1 MHALSSDRAE
11 AKMHTGEKTFGPM
24 HRHTGESGQK
34 EEEEQDLKSEL
45 SHLHWASTIW
55 PYYSSWFGAPGGSLN
70 PLKVQWFHR
79 SPNEC
84 FHIDD

>member
-24 HRHTGESGQK
+24 HTGESGQK

-45 SHLHWASTIW
+45 SHLHWASTICLVIEW
-55 PYYSSWFGAPGGSLN
+55 LKEESLTFS
-70 PLKVQWFHR
+70 LT
-79 SPNEC
+79 STTC
-84 FHIDD
+84 